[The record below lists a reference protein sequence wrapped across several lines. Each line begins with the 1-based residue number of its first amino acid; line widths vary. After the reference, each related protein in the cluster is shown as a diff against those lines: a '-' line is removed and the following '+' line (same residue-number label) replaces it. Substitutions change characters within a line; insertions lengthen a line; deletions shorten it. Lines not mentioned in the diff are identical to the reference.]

1 MAKKQK
7 YNITMEDGTKKEVEG
22 EVVNKIWGIDKRMEV
37 TGEQTLKDGRTR
49 TLTSTD
55 YIITHIPTGAALP
68 TCRFRT
74 MKAAK
79 LLLSEPEFYFDELN
93 QQAISDMADAI
104 GRFWNARG
112 WKD

>member
-7 YNITMEDGTKKEVEG
+7 YNIIMRDGTKREVEG
-22 EVVNKIWGIDKRMEV
+22 EVVNKIWGIDKRTEV
-37 TGEQTLKDGRTR
+37 TGEQTLKDGRVR
-49 TLTSTD
+49 ALSSTE
-55 YIITHIPTGAALP
+55 YIITHIPTGATLP

-79 LLLSEPEFYFDELN
+79 LLLSEPEFYFDELDK
-93 QQAISDMADAI
+93 QTITDMADAI